1 MSNRVLIVTGGSR
14 GIGAACARRA
24 AQAGW
29 RVVVNYGR
37 SREAALAVVADIERA
52 GGTAAA
58 LGADVARRDEV
69 ARLFAET
76 DRLFGTV
83 TGLINN
89 AGIGGT
95 IAPAAEQTEATL
107 APLFATNVYGTI
119 YCVGEAVRRMSTR
132 LGGGGGAIVNM
143 SSAAARL
150 GGMSGMVGYAASKGA
165 IDSMTVGLAKELG
178 REGIRV
184 NAIRPGVIDTEILE
198 PMGGPAL
205 LASVAPTIPIGRT
218 GEPHEI
224 AEAAVWLLSPEAS
237 YVHGAILDVTG
248 GR

>member
-1 MSNRVLIVTGGSR
+1 MSKVLIVTGASR
-14 GIGAACARRA
+14 GIGAACARRG

-37 SREAALAVVADIERA
+37 SRDAALAVVADIERV
-52 GGTAAA
+52 GGMAIAI
-58 LGADVARRDEV
+58 GADVARQDEV

-76 DRLFGTV
+76 DRLLGPAS
-83 TGLINN
+83 GLINN
-89 AGIGGT
+89 AGVGGKV
-95 IAPAAEQTEATL
+95 APVGEQTEATL
-107 APLFATNVYGTI
+107 APLFATNVYGTM
-119 YCVGEAVRRMSTR
+119 YCVAEAARRMSTR
-132 LGGGGGAIVNM
+132 LGGGGGAIVNI

-150 GGMSGMVGYAASKGA
+150 GGMPGMVGYAASKGA
-165 IDSMTVGLAKELG
+165 VDAMTVGLAKELG

-184 NAIRPGVIDTEILE
+184 NAIRPGIIDTDILV
-198 PMGGPAL
+198 PMGGQAL
-205 LASVAPTIPIGRT
+205 LATLAPTIPIGRT
-218 GEPHEI
+218 GESHEI